1 VSVTRG
7 VIRAGVVGLLVGVLL
22 LPLAGSAAASV
33 NLNDRPPDELVD
45 SGTGVV
51 APTDPACQNV
61 VAVPANTACNA
72 SAAGGGGGL
81 VDGVLGSVTGS
92 VFENLTQTVSQGAV
106 WFLSK
111 IAALLDDST
120 RPQVTAT
127 WFTDQYELVIGLAA
141 IVILP
146 LLLVAIADAA
156 IHGRPGDIVKALFVY
171 LPIAGIVSYVALEL
185 ADMALTITDWAAAYV
200 SGDIAADAS
209 QFLDGLGGILSNSA
223 AGGQLPLFAVFMG
236 SLFVV
241 FAAFTLWIELILRTA
256 AISLAV
262 LFLPLAFATMVWP
275 RVAKWAS
282 RTLRLLAALIVS
294 KFFIVAVISLGAS
307 MLSAVAG
314 AGGLEAVIAGS
325 ALLMLATFMPWTV
338 WRMLA
343 PVESAVDM
351 AMDRRSSGVRSPG
364 EVATS
369 ARAVSPAL
377 AGSGS
382 GGAGLPVIG
391 AAALGGAAAGAAGAH
406 PLALSAERAAAQ
418 GGGAGL
424 GAARSGAAA
433 AGRQSEGVVAA
444 ATGGAPAGSGG
455 GSGGSA
461 GSAGSAPPPT
471 GTTGAARGG
480 YGPPVVTDQAYG
492 PPAPAARPVGAGA
505 GSGGGTR
512 PSGPAPVLHE

>member
-1 VSVTRG
+1 MKATRG
-7 VIRAGVVGLLVGVLL
+7 VIRAGVVGLLIAVLL
-22 LPLAGSAAASV
+22 LPLAGSAAAQSV
-33 NLNDRPPDELVD
+33 NPNDRPPDEQIVD
-45 SGTGVV
+45 PGTGQV
-51 APTDPACQNV
+51 APTDPSCQNV

-72 SAAGGGGGL
+72 SAAGGGGL

-141 IVILP
+141 IIILP

-156 IHGRPGDIVKALFVY
+156 IHGRPGDIIKALFVY

-223 AGGQLPLFAVFMG
+223 AGGQLPLFAVFIG

-369 ARAVSPAL
+369 ARGVSPAL

-382 GGAGLPVIG
+382 GAGLPVIG
-391 AAALGGAAAGAAGAH
+391 AAALGGAAAGAAGGAH
-406 PLALSAERAAAQ
+406 PMALSAERAAAQ
-418 GGGAGL
+418 GGGAGI

-433 AGRQSEGVVAA
+433 AGRQTEGVVAA
-444 ATGGAPAGSGG
+444 ATGGGSG

-461 GSAGSAPPPT
+461 PPPPT

-505 GSGGGTR
+505 GSGGSTR